1 MSGEPLGPLLRRY
14 RRGRDLTLEALA
26 ERSGVSDRTISDIER
41 GASLGPQRRTVEL
54 LAAGLGLGEEE
65 RETLLAAAR
74 AGRYRPSDTV
84 GGRAAPPRAVAD
96 FVGRE
101 RELEQLLGALDAP
114 AGAPA
119 PAVLV
124 HGLPGL
130 GKTTLAVHV
139 ASLLASSFEAT
150 LFVDLRG
157 FDRTPVTPVGALV
170 RLISALDPASGRVPR
185 READAVDTW
194 QGLVAGRRLL
204 VVLDNVASE
213 SQVRPLLPRVAPAAA
228 IVTSRRPLPGLESV
242 LRVPLAPLRAAES
255 VELLRRI
262 VPQAQ
267 LVEDVNA
274 DGGGDGGADETVTRL
289 AALCADVPLALRITG
304 NRLAS
309 RAGWSARDLVDRL
322 AAEDRRIDGL
332 KAGDLDLRA
341 TVAPSY
347 EQLSPQARRAFRRLA
362 LLCAASF
369 GDALVARAL
378 GAGSREAE
386 DALDEITD
394 LGLLQAAAQGRFE
407 LHDLLRLFARD
418 RLLAE
423 EDGETRRRLADDLRH
438 WLLATTIDA
447 GRWFEPEY
455 ETPPEEP
462 DPLVDLSSAALA
474 HAWLQTEAEHWFPA
488 FQEAA
493 RAGEHRLVV
502 DVAESLHWF
511 SDRWMHWGHWHEVY
525 AAGVAAARALGD
537 DTVLATQLGYLS
549 WAESKTRSDPA
560 TALDLAREAREVA
573 RRAGDQQQEAWALLY
588 LSWAHEGVD
597 ELDEAWATAA
607 EAVTVFAASGDRAGQ
622 LQALRNTAVLLLDL
636 GRPTD
641 SMAQERAVLDLLE
654 ESEAEVGRQVAGLTR
669 MGSLIGIAKALVRL
683 DRHPEALD
691 FASRAIELER
701 DLAITDF
708 HVSALRVRARA
719 ARGLGRTEAA
729 RADLGVALDLCL
741 AAGKAGKAAEVREEL
756 ALLDG
761 G

>member
-1 MSGEPLGPLLRRY
+1 MSEPLGPLLRRL

-54 LAAGLGLGEEE
+54 LAVGLGLGDEE
-65 RETLLAAAR
+65 RERLLAAAR
-74 AGRYRPSDTV
+74 AGRYRPAGTV
-84 GGRAAPPRAVAD
+84 GGRAALPRVVAD

-101 RELEQLLGALDAP
+101 GELAQLLGALDAP

-139 ASLLASSFEAT
+139 ASRLTASFEAT

-157 FDRTPVTPVGALV
+157 FDRTPVTPMQALV

-194 QGLVAGRRLL
+194 QGLIAGRRLL
-204 VVLDNVASE
+204 LVFDNVASE
-213 SQVRPLLPRVAPAAA
+213 SQVRPLMPRVAPAAT

-242 LRVPLAPLRAAES
+242 LRLPLAPLRAAES

-267 LVEDVNA
+267 LVA
-274 DGGGDGGADETVTRL
+274 DGGETVARL

-309 RAGWSARDLVDRL
+309 RAGWSARDLLDRL

-378 GAGSREAE
+378 GAGLREAE

-418 RLLAE
+418 RFLAE
-423 EDGETRRRLADDLRH
+423 EDGETRRHLSDDLRH

-447 GRWFEPEY
+447 GRWFEPGY
-455 ETPPEEP
+455 ETPPDEP
-462 DPLVDLSSAALA
+462 DPLVDLGTATRA

-493 RAGEHRLVV
+493 RAGEHQLVV

-525 AAGVAAARALGD
+525 AAGVAAARALSD

-549 WAESKTRSDPA
+549 WAESKTRSDPV
-560 TALDLAREAREVA
+560 TALDLALEARDVA
-573 RRAGDQQQEAWALLY
+573 RRAGDQQQQGWATLY
-588 LSWAHEGVD
+588 LSWAHEELD
-597 ELDEAWATAA
+597 ELDQAWATAA
-607 EAVTVFAASGDRAGQ
+607 EAAALFAASDDLAGR

-636 GRPTD
+636 GRAEE

-654 ESEAEVGRQVAGLTR
+654 VSEARVGRQVAGLTR
-669 MGSLIGIAKALVRL
+669 MGSLIGTAKSLVL
-683 DRHPEALD
+683 LGRHREAVD
-691 FASRAIELER
+691 FASRAIALEP
-701 DLAITDF
+701 DLAITNF

-719 ARGLGRTEAA
+719 AQGLGRTSAA
-729 RADLGVALDLCL
+729 RADLDVALELCL
-741 AAGKAGKAAEVREEL
+741 AASKTDAVTEVRAEL
-756 ALLDG
+756 ARLDVE
-761 G
+761 